1 MWSAWSLSSF
11 SSRNFRRGAAR
22 SRPVQ
27 ATNGLG
33 KSKRLK
39 RSSITPTG
47 LTASRSF
54 RRSLITA
61 VAAGTAF
68 ASVAVLG
75 LTSAPVASAAASAP
89 AAAQCNPADGYPT
102 TAILGGAGR
111 EVSCNISVVNSVT
124 SSGATSSTISTTA
137 CLAAAGVL
145 PPAGCTTTVAT
156 STQLVSTVNQCNGI
170 IVGGGSNLT
179 CNVTFTNDVSTGTP
193 TSGAT
198 VNQCIGS
205 GTGGG
210 IDPTFV
216 CAPVGSTTNA
226 TVTQCNGSGNGG
238 GAPMRVK
245 CTVSGTDT
253 ALPVTIN
260 QCNGSSNGGGSTA
273 TCTTTIANVFL
284 ASLPT
289 TTGTTPPTSGTGGT
303 GGTGR
308 SGGGGSGGS
317 GTAGTGGTG
326 GTTPATPGGSGA
338 TGLTGSAAGAG
349 GSTGST
355 TNLGTTAVIPTGA
368 PQTGFGGASHSRD
381 DNLLFAGVLAL
392 IGAGLALA
400 VAVGRRRTSSV
411 QGADETA

>member
-1 MWSAWSLSSF
+1 MAQTALTG
-11 SSRNFRRGAAR
+11 SRI
-22 SRPVQ
+22 
-27 ATNGLG
+27 L
-33 KSKRLK
+33 
-39 RSSITPTG
+39 
-47 LTASRSF
+47 
-54 RRSLITA
+54 RRSLVAA

-75 LTSAPVASAAASAP
+75 ITSAPVASAAASAP

-111 EVSCNISVVNSVT
+111 EVSCNISVINSV
-124 SSGATSSTISTTA
+124 SSGGATSSTITTTA

-156 STQLVSTVNQCNGI
+156 SKQLVSTVNQCNGI

-210 IDPTFV
+210 TDPTFV

-238 GAPMRVK
+238 GGSIRVQ
-245 CTVSGTDT
+245 CTVTGADS

-273 TCTTTIANVFL
+273 TCTTTIANNFL
-284 ASLPT
+284 AASAT
-289 TTGTTPPTSGTGGT
+289 TTGTTPTSGTGG
-303 GGTGR
+303 
-308 SGGGGSGGS
+308 S
-317 GTAGTGGTG
+317 GTTGTGGAG
-326 GTTPATPGGSGA
+326 GVTPATPGGAGA
-338 TGLTGSAAGAG
+338 TGLTGSPPRGRP
-349 GSTGST
+349 TGST
-355 TNLGTTAVIPTGA
+355 TNLGTVGVIPTGA

-381 DNLLFAGVLAL
+381 DDLLFAGALAL

-400 VAVGRRRTSSV
+400 VAVSRRRTSSV